1 MSFGFSHYSN
11 PKNFALQYTADPRV
25 APSLSLL
32 AHTYTLRQL
41 HNANMNFF
49 LSETLDNNDDEM
61 KVMDLLI
68 HVLTYL
74 EKVNAISYW
83 SEGGCIN
90 KKANA
95 EEEDKEKY
103 HRQTDFKGRGKGA
116 YIHTFIHT
124 YIHTY
129 IHLYIIGYFLTNVH

>member
-1 MSFGFSHYSN
+1 
-11 PKNFALQYTADPRV
+11 LQYTADPRV

-41 HNANMNFF
+41 HNANINFF
-49 LSETLDNNDDEM
+49 SETLDNNDDEM

-83 SEGGCIN
+83 SKGGCIN

-95 EEEDKEKY
+95 EEEDEEEDKEKY
-103 HRQTDFKGRGKGA
+103 HRQKDFKGRGKGA
-116 YIHTFIHT
+116 YIYICIHT

-129 IHLYIIGYFLTNVH
+129 IHMYIIEYFLTNVH

>member
-1 MSFGFSHYSN
+1 MYVCIFVFLFTWTFNCAIFIEYD
-11 PKNFALQYTADPRV
+11 KYV
-25 APSLSLL
+25 YVYVCI
-32 AHTYTLRQL
+32 HTYTLRQL
-41 HNANMNFF
+41 HNANINFF

-83 SEGGCIN
+83 SKGGCIN

-95 EEEDKEKY
+95 EEEDEED
-103 HRQTDFKGRGKGA
+103 R
-116 YIHTFIHT
+116 
-124 YIHTY
+124 
-129 IHLYIIGYFLTNVH
+129 N